1 MSIATALIL
10 ACEPQRRFQN
20 GFNASAPFPLPTKT
34 TAPVSRSR
42 TNVRY
47 LWPLPTEISSMA
59 IRTKC
64 FNLGLPNRL
73 ERSRLTMSLIRSH
86 VQVLGDVLDGHE
98 AGQFQCVMFKG
109 LGIAPALIR
118 KANPDLSDQTAGL
131 AMDAR
136 NLEVN
141 DHGFASDGEGSKRSL
156 GSTTW
161 VYCRRA
167 ARRATQ
173 RFFPLVDGKVDGSS
187 NEGCPSVDVSPN
199 PERMVQQAGGHAV
212 SPI

>member
-1 MSIATALIL
+1 MI
-10 ACEPQRRFQN
+10 E
-20 GFNASAPFPLPTKT
+20 
-34 TAPVSRSR
+34 
-42 TNVRY
+42 
-47 LWPLPTEISSMA
+47 
-59 IRTKC
+59 
-64 FNLGLPNRL
+64 GLCL
-73 ERSRLTMSLIRSH
+73 S
-86 VQVLGDVLDGHE
+86 
-98 AGQFQCVMFKG
+98 
-109 LGIAPALIR
+109 PALIN
-118 KANPDLSDQTAGL
+118 NPLADPSAQTAGL
-131 AMDAR
+131 AMHGR
-136 NLEVN
+136 TLEVN

-167 ARRATQ
+167 ASRATQ

>member
-1 MSIATALIL
+1 MRAPETLPERL
-10 ACEPQRRFQN
+10 QRVC
-20 GFNASAPFPLPTKT
+20 AFPLADEDHGTGIEVQDQRQVLVAFAHRDLVDGDPHQ
-34 TAPVSRSR
+34 V
-42 TNVRY
+42 
-47 LWPLPTEISSMA
+47 
-59 IRTKC
+59 
-64 FNLGLPNRL
+64 FQLGLAEPSGKVTFDDVL
-73 ERSRLTMSLIRSH
+73 DQIPPH

-167 ARRATQ
+167 ASRATQ